1 MNTPTVAVIIP
12 AYNEE
17 KTVANVVRVART
29 CSLVRDV
36 IVVSDGSVDRTAEVS
51 TQAGAIS
58 YQPKLNLGK
67 GGAMLLG
74 VEKTDAEIILFLDAD
89 LIGLTEEHIEQLLR
103 PVIDNIDTMHVG
115 VIDRGSIFTPM
126 MHWLPL
132 ISGQRAMR
140 RVVIDNAPR
149 RFLKG
154 FMVEPALNYV
164 CKTRGLRI
172 GVSDLR
178 GLTIRRKFEK
188 VSVAKAVIQYLRM
201 SLQIFWALVVVRVA
215 RLFKKF

>member
-1 MNTPTVAVIIP
+1 MNTSTVAVIIP

-17 KTVANVVRVART
+17 KTVADVVRVARAST
-29 CSLVRDV
+29 LVRDV
-36 IVVSDGSVDRTAEVS
+36 IVVSDGSVDRTAEAA
-51 TQAGAIS
+51 TQAGAMV
-58 YQPKLNLGK
+58 YEPERNLGK

-89 LIGLTEEHIEQLLR
+89 LIGLTTEHVEQLLR
-103 PVIDNIDTMHVG
+103 PVIDNIDDMHVG

-132 ISGQRAMR
+132 ISGQRAMLR
-140 RVVIDNAPR
+140 AVIDNAPR
-149 RFLKG
+149 RFVKG
-154 FMVEPALNYV
+154 FMVEPTLNYV
-164 CKTRGLRI
+164 CKTRGYRI

-178 GLTIRRKFEK
+178 SLTIRRKFEK
-188 VSVAKAVIQYLRM
+188 VSVARAVIQYLRM
-201 SLQIFWALVVVRVA
+201 SLQILWALAVVRVA